1 MRNAIVFLI
10 YFLISQS
17 VFAQSPFFQK
27 FNLPDK
33 SEKINIRV
41 LFQDRDGFIWLGTAD
56 GLYQFDGF
64 SFSHFASKDSTLD
77 SQITA
82 ITQDSLGR
90 IWLGHSSGQ
99 LSFLEKDS
107 LKSFTPPEGNATRE
121 ISDMLLT
128 AKVSFGFLL

>member
-17 VFAQSPFFQK
+17 TFAQTPFFQK
-27 FNLPDK
+27 FSLPDK

-41 LFQDRDGFIWLGTAD
+41 LFQDRDGFIWLGAAD

-64 SFSHFASKDSTLD
+64 SFLHRNAKDSTLD
-77 SQITA
+77 GQITA

-90 IWLGHSSGQ
+90 IWLGYSSGQ
-99 LSFLEKDS
+99 
-107 LKSFTPPEGNATRE
+107 
-121 ISDMLLT
+121 
-128 AKVSFGFLL
+128 